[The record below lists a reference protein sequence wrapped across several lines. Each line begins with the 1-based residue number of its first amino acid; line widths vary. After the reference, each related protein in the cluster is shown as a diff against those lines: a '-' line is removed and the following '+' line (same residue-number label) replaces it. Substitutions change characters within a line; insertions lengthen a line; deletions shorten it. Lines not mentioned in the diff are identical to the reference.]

1 MIKSQN
7 ERVKQVANSEPIKV
21 DFLGLIY
28 SLYKSNGFRL
38 ADSVKQLKDKHD
50 GLVHGDYLFAWREVD
65 EKNLSVFAYN

>member
-38 ADSVKQLKDKHD
+38 ADSVEQLKDKHD
-50 GLVHGDYLFAWREVD
+50 GLIHGDHLCLRGVKLMKKIYQF
-65 EKNLSVFAYN
+65 